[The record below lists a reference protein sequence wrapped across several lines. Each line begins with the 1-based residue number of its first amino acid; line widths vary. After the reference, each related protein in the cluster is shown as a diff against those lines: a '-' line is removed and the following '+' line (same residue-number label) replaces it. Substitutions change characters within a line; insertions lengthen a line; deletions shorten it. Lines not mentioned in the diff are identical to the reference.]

1 MVPVPGEAW
10 LTKGLGV
17 NDAGLAILF
26 QFAGSHR
33 RQEGLGPM
41 DARSSCISP
50 AALPGYVP
58 GCFFLVVAGG
68 ATACISVV
76 GGGGGE
82 PCSGARPTTHIRQY
96 GALGRGLCLDGREL
110 CVFFFLPPFLPSR
123 RLFPDWDKTL
133 QGEGGRFCFSEDWG
147 LLCRTCDYLLP
158 CRDLLR
164 DGELPTW
171 AENPA
176 GQRAS
181 KQIKSIQ
188 NPHLAS

>member
-1 MVPVPGEAW
+1 VHQPSSP
-10 LTKGLGV
+10 
-17 NDAGLAILF
+17 AGL
-26 QFAGSHR
+26 R
-33 RQEGLGPM
+33 TGL
-41 DARSSCISP
+41 
-50 AALPGYVP
+50 
-58 GCFFLVVAGG
+58 FFLVVAGG

-76 GGGGGE
+76 GGVGGE

-110 CVFFFLPPFLPSR
+110 CVFFSFFALPFLPSR

-133 QGEGGRFCFSEDWG
+133 QGEGGRFFVPEDWG

>member
-1 MVPVPGEAW
+1 MPGRRASAQQPCRVTYRVVFFGCCW
-10 LTKGLGV
+10 RRNGL
-17 NDAGLAILF
+17 
-26 QFAGSHR
+26 HKR
-33 RQEGLGPM
+33 RRRG
-41 DARSSCISP
+41 R
-50 AALPGYVP
+50 
-58 GCFFLVVAGG
+58 
-68 ATACISVV
+68 
-76 GGGGGE
+76 GE

-110 CVFFFLPPFLPSR
+110 CVFFSFFALPFLPSR

-133 QGEGGRFCFSEDWG
+133 QGEGGRFFVPEDWG